1 METKNKTKIKRKKEI
16 IKDSISL
23 MYLKGYNATS
33 VKEITDAAKI
43 PKGSF
48 YNYFKDKEDY
58 ALEAL
63 NYYHY
68 DMVHESVLILTD
80 KKLKPL
86 NRIKEFFKDRI
97 KFLKAEK
104 FKYGCFVGN
113 LTQEMGDVDE
123 LIAKKTSQ
131 ISSELE
137 ATIYDNLVEAKES
150 KTLKLDIDL
159 RLLASTIL
167 SAWQGALVRMKMNNG
182 QSVLDDFSKFLDEI
196 LSK

>member
-16 IKDSISL
+16 INDSISL

-167 SAWQGALVRMKMNNG
+167 STWQGALVRMKMNNG

>member
-1 METKNKTKIKRKKEI
+1 METKNKINRKKEI
-16 IKDSISL
+16 IKNSIKL

-63 NYYHY
+63 DYYNY
-68 DMVHESVLILTD
+68 DMVRESVLILTD

-86 NRIKEFFKDRI
+86 TRIKEFFKDRI
-97 KFLKAEK
+97 QFLKDEK

-123 LIAKKTSQ
+123 LIAKKTSE

-137 ATIYDNLVEAKES
+137 LTIYKNLVEAKES
-150 KTLKLDIDL
+150 KDLKLEIDL
-159 RLLASTIL
+159 KLLASTIL
-167 SAWQGALVRMKMNNG
+167 STWQGALVRMKMDSKK
-182 QSVLDDFSKFLDEI
+182 SVLDDFSKFLEEI
-196 LSK
+196 L